1 MVPPTAKNLVR
12 ARDYPGLCPP
22 LHVPVSNQESSQVV
36 CTSHFLTLRFHLL
49 RCHRLRSGQHHLISH
64 LNYYD
69 SLLTCLPVCSLALLR
84 STFHTVARMTFIPAL
99 SLVPRTASRT
109 SRPGLLCL
117 PPGTSP
123 CSHRCSSLLHHHN
136 PPCCVAVP
144 CTLRAVPVSSPLTFQ

>member
-1 MVPPTAKNLVR
+1 MVPPIAKNLVR

-99 SLVPRTASRT
+99 SLVLRTASRT

-123 CSHRCSSLLHHHN
+123 CSHPMLQLATSPQPSLLCRCSLYFKG
-136 PPCCVAVP
+136 
-144 CTLRAVPVSSPLTFQ
+144 SSR